1 MKKLFTNNKVIF
13 NFILLI
19 PIINALAD
27 VLTNYYPPTTI
38 NPGSIRAFI
47 ILMLLVF
54 VALNK
59 AIFKGIPK
67 IIPIFLIY
75 LALLIP
81 FSSSNIFTSFISYIH
96 IFIPLM
102 MFPLGFHYIRTT
114 NKLKLL
120 NTSLI
125 IAASIIC
132 FSLTISQIYK
142 LGGSAYVKDTF
153 YIGGA
158 GASIANSLAIII
170 LIGPSIYLLLKTR
183 LSKIIT
189 TIILII
195 AVTLIIINFRRGAI
209 ISLFGGLFLY
219 GILMPRRIELF
230 KYVIPTLCILFL
242 ISHFFAAAF
251 QTRFEV
257 RTAEKQSLQKQARYI
272 ETLVVWDEFRN
283 KSLKHSF
290 LGSEP
295 FNSAYYFGR
304 RSLHVDYNVLL
315 HGTGIIGL
323 SMYLLIYLTIIKL
336 FIKYNKLDKKTL
348 YFKKMRAVF
357 FSVITAVLLIGF
369 SRGLGSIGL
378 QSILFVWLG
387 AIIGISREQLLY
399 QKRSG

>member
-1 MKKLFTNNKVIF
+1 MKKLFTNNKAVL

-19 PIINALAD
+19 PIINAVAD

-67 IIPIFLIY
+67 IIPVFLIY

-81 FSSSNIFTSFISYIH
+81 FSSSNIVVSFISYIKL
-96 IFIPLM
+96 FISLM
-102 MFPLGFHYIRTT
+102 MFPLGFHYIRTID
-114 NKLKLL
+114 NLKRL

-125 IAASIIC
+125 IVAFVIC
-132 FSLTISQIYK
+132 FNLIISQFYN
-142 LGGSAYVKDTF
+142 LGQSAYVKDSF
-153 YIGGA
+153 YTGGA
-158 GASIANSLAIII
+158 DTAITISLAIVVLMSPLIYPLYKTKSSRIITIII
-170 LIGPSIYLLLKTR
+170 LVLAVAF
-183 LSKIIT
+183 II
-189 TIILII
+189 
-195 AVTLIIINFRRGAI
+195 VNFRKGAI
-209 ISLFGGLFLY
+209 IGLLGGFFIY
-219 GILMPRRIELF
+219 GIFTSGKMKLF
-230 KYVIPTLCILFL
+230 KYVIPFLCVFFV
-242 ISHFFAAAF
+242 ISHFFGTVF
-251 QTRFEV
+251 QERFEA
-257 RTAEKQSLQKQARYI
+257 RTDEKHSLQREGRYL
-272 ETLVVWDEFRN
+272 ETLVVWDEFCN
-283 KSLKHSF
+283 KSLKHSL

-336 FIKYNKLDKKTL
+336 FIKYNELDKKTL
-348 YFKKMRAVF
+348 YFKEMRAVF
-357 FSVITAVLLIGF
+357 FSIITAALLIGF
-369 SRGLGSIGL
+369 SRGLGSIGF
-378 QSILFVWLG
+378 QSILFLWLG